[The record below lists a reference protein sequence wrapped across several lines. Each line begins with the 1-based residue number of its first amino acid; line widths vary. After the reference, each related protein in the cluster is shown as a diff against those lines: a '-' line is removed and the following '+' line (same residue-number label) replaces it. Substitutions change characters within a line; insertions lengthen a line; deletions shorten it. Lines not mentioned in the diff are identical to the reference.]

1 MSYMQESIMK
11 DLNNKTSAISDK
23 IAKKNRELEELR
35 TETTKMDENFQRR
48 LSELEKK
55 INDGEARYK
64 DNFRREKRTLDSVS
78 VF

>member
-1 MSYMQESIMK
+1 MK